1 MAFLENRN
9 GKYRIKFR
17 FEGRQYARSLKTSSQ
32 QKADL
37 AKGQIERN
45 LELVSLGL
53 LQVPEDCDVFD
64 FFLTGK
70 VEEKPAAEARAKA
83 NRKKGNAG
91 LSIERLFKI
100 YFDAFLKE
108 SIEENSYGM
117 LQTHRNNLE
126 RILGKRTKVATFGTR
141 DIQKYVDKRAK
152 EPGRRGKVKPV
163 TIRKEVTTLS
173 TIFNWAVSNG
183 HMEAAPDKKGIRY
196 PKGKEKLP
204 FQTWNEIERKID
216 RGGLTKDE
224 IADLWE
230 CLFLNTAETA
240 ELLEYVKEHARHDFI
255 YPAFVFAAH
264 TGARRSEIAR
274 SQISDIDFDSK
285 MITIRELK
293 RVRGM
298 QSTRRVPMSPFLNK
312 ALETWMNNHPGGQL
326 TFCLPTSMSR
336 STKTRTLSTPLT
348 PDELHDHF
356 RRTLSGGK
364 WEVVHGWHALRH
376 SFCSNCA
383 ATGVEQRIINDWV
396 GHQTAAMVRRYR
408 HLFPNKQQQAI
419 QNVFGC

>member
-126 RILGKRTKVATFGTR
+126 RILGKRTKVATFGTG

-163 TIRKEVTTLS
+163 TIRKEVTTLGS
-173 TIFNWAVSNG
+173 VS
-183 HMEAAPDKKGIRY
+183 
-196 PKGKEKLP
+196 
-204 FQTWNEIERKID
+204 
-216 RGGLTKDE
+216 
-224 IADLWE
+224 
-230 CLFLNTAETA
+230 
-240 ELLEYVKEHARHDFI
+240 
-255 YPAFVFAAH
+255 
-264 TGARRSEIAR
+264 
-274 SQISDIDFDSK
+274 
-285 MITIRELK
+285 
-293 RVRGM
+293 
-298 QSTRRVPMSPFLNK
+298 
-312 ALETWMNNHPGGQL
+312 
-326 TFCLPTSMSR
+326 
-336 STKTRTLSTPLT
+336 
-348 PDELHDHF
+348 
-356 RRTLSGGK
+356 
-364 WEVVHGWHALRH
+364 
-376 SFCSNCA
+376 
-383 ATGVEQRIINDWV
+383 
-396 GHQTAAMVRRYR
+396 
-408 HLFPNKQQQAI
+408 
-419 QNVFGC
+419 